1 MAAGRRQPRARA
13 RARHGRSAHDRRG
26 NPGRA
31 AAGPRRADQ
40 PRFPAPGRRRRGVR
54 SGSAR
59 GGRDHVRSQ
68 RPSRHRRAGR
78 AAWLRRTK
86 PPAAARAGRSG
97 QGGLMPGGPRADRR
111 DFYETLG
118 VPRTPTQDETQRAY
132 RKLARQHHP
141 DVNKDP
147 GAEDRFKEISEAYD
161 VLSDPQT
168 RRRYD
173 AFGPDFRQVP
183 EDVDPEAYQRS
194 RASAGA
200 GRARGAGGVG
210 GFGTD
215 LGGDLGGINI
225 EDLLGGIFAGRGF
238 GPIPGAD
245 QEAELELTVEEAFQG
260 GQRSV
265 TLEGPNGRRTLDVKI
280 PAGVTN
286 GQRIRLAGQGGR
298 GSEGAPNGDLYF
310 VVRIAP
316 HSRYRVEGR
325 DLFVEL
331 PLAPWEAALG
341 TTAAVE
347 TPRGEMKVK
356 VPPGTSTG
364 KRLRLRPHGLPHPR
378 GGAGPLYAA
387 VKIVVPANLTDEERS
402 LFEQLATVSTFDPR
416 RR

>member
-1 MAAGRRQPRARA
+1 
-13 RARHGRSAHDRRG
+13 
-26 NPGRA
+26 
-31 AAGPRRADQ
+31 
-40 PRFPAPGRRRRGVR
+40 
-54 SGSAR
+54 
-59 GGRDHVRSQ
+59 
-68 RPSRHRRAGR
+68 
-78 AAWLRRTK
+78 
-86 PPAAARAGRSG
+86 
-97 QGGLMPGGPRADRR
+97 
-111 DFYETLG
+111 
-118 VPRTPTQDETQRAY
+118 
-132 RKLARQHHP
+132 
-141 DVNKDP
+141 
-147 GAEDRFKEISEAYD
+147 
-161 VLSDPQT
+161 
-168 RRRYD
+168 
-173 AFGPDFRQVP
+173 VP

-316 HSRYRVEGR
+316 HPRYRVDGR
-325 DLFVEL
+325 DLYVDL

-341 TTAAVE
+341 TSAAVE

-364 KRLRLRPHGLPHPR
+364 KRLRLRHHGLPHPR
-378 GGAGPLYAA
+378 GSAGHLYAE
-387 VKIVVPANLTDEERS
+387 VKIVVPAKLTDDERR
-402 LFEQLATVSTFDPR
+402 LFEELASVSTFDPR

>member
-1 MAAGRRQPRARA
+1 
-13 RARHGRSAHDRRG
+13 
-26 NPGRA
+26 
-31 AAGPRRADQ
+31 
-40 PRFPAPGRRRRGVR
+40 
-54 SGSAR
+54 
-59 GGRDHVRSQ
+59 
-68 RPSRHRRAGR
+68 
-78 AAWLRRTK
+78 
-86 PPAAARAGRSG
+86 
-97 QGGLMPGGPRADRR
+97 MPGGPRADRR
-111 DFYETLG
+111 DFYEILG
-118 VPRTPTQDETQRAY
+118 VPRTATQDEIQRAY
-132 RKLARQHHP
+132 RQLARQNHP

-183 EDVDPEAYQRS
+183 EDVDPEAFRRS
-194 RASAGA
+194 RAGA
-200 GRARGAGGVG
+200 GPARPAARGAPAGSARAWAA
-210 GFGTD
+210 T
-215 LGGDLGGINI
+215 LGGINI

-260 GQRSV
+260 GHRSV
-265 TLEGPNGRRTLDVKI
+265 TLDGPDGRRTLDVRI

-310 VVRIAP
+310 VARIAP
-316 HSRYRVEGR
+316 HPRYRVEGR
-325 DLFVEL
+325 DLYVDL

-341 TTAAVE
+341 TSVAVE

-356 VPPGTSTG
+356 VPSGTSTG
-364 KRLRLRPHGLPHPR
+364 KRLRLRHHGLPHPR
-378 GGAGPLYAA
+378 GNAGHLYAE
-387 VKIVVPANLTDEERS
+387 VKIVVPAKLTDEERR